1 MPVEDYEVT
10 IGLEVHAQLKTESK
24 MFCACPAR
32 YGEPPNTLTCPVCLG
47 LPGGTAGSQPG
58 GAIERTILTG
68 LMLGCSTPPIS
79 QVGPEELLLSGH
91 AEELPAVTV

>member
-10 IGLEVHAQLKTESK
+10 IGLEVHAQLKTQSK

-47 LPGGTAGSQPG
+47 MPGALPVLNQ

-79 QVGPEELLLSGH
+79 KWDRKNYFY
-91 AEELPAVTV
+91 